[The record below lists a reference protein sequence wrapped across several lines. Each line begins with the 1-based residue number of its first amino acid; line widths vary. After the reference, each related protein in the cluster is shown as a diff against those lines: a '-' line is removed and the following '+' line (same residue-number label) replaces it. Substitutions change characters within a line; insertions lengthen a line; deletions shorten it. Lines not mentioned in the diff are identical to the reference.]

1 MEISTLIITNVLGQ
15 GTFCRT
21 RNTMSTGLLTQFEDN
36 DGRKLPLKILL
47 AEVYNSFLE
56 TSKISHN
63 FFVLVR

>member
-1 MEISTLIITNVLGQ
+1 MCWVRVLFVGHETQ
-15 GTFCRT
+15 CPQVYIK
-21 RNTMSTGLLTQFEDN
+21 LTQFEDN